1 MATSQIHDP
10 EGSEIAPDLLQK
22 LKQLLHDDPAFAEA
36 LRQIGTTEQAAEL
49 VHQHGLEISA
59 EALWRLRG
67 TLLEG
72 GRPTWRG

>member
-1 MATSQIHDP
+1 MATSHFHDP
-10 EGSEIAPDLLQK
+10 ENSELAADVLHQ

-36 LRQIGTTEQAAEL
+36 LRQIGTTDQAAEL

-59 EALWRLRG
+59 EALWRHRG
-67 TLLEG
+67 KLVEG

>member
-1 MATSQIHDP
+1 MVTSQIHDP

-22 LKQLLHDDPAFAEA
+22 LKQLLHDDPVFAEA
-36 LRQIGTTEQAAEL
+36 LRQIGTTDQAAEL
-49 VHQHGLEISA
+49 VHQHGLDISA

>member
-1 MATSQIHDP
+1 MVTSQIHDS
-10 EGSEIAPDLLQK
+10 EGSEIAPDLLQN

-36 LRQIGTTEQAAEL
+36 LRQIGTTDQAAEL

-59 EALWRLRG
+59 EVLWRLRG

>member
-1 MATSQIHDP
+1 MATRQIHDP
-10 EGSEIAPDLLQK
+10 EGSEIAPDLLQQ
-22 LKQLLHDDPAFAEA
+22 LKQLLQDDPAFAED
-36 LRQIGTTEQAAEL
+36 LRQIGTTDQAAEL

>member
-10 EGSEIAPDLLQK
+10 EGSEIAPDLLQM
-22 LKQLLHDDPAFAEA
+22 LKQLLHDDPVFAEA
-36 LRQIGTTEQAAEL
+36 LRQIGTTDQASEL

-67 TLLEG
+67 TLLED